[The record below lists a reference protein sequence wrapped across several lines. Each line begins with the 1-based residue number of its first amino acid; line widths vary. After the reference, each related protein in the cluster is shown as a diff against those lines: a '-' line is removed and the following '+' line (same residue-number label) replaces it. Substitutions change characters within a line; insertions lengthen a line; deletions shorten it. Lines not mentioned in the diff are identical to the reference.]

1 MRALNRISQKGRG
14 DNCFSSVDPIWPWK
28 ILEISKKEGTGN
40 GRNHSEYL
48 VSKYSELC
56 VCAGSQCWIP
66 RTVRWSF
73 VAWLSGGWWL
83 TNFRFCVRR
92 NGSGIGSDQPTSDF
106 RLYVRRNGS
115 GGGWWSA
122 NKWYPSLRAQK
133 RKRSV
138 PNLPKTSERG
148 IASRYQPCLVSVN
161 STDRFHFAVLLFSN

>member
-1 MRALNRISQKGRG
+1 MLNPS
-14 DNCFSSVDPIWPWK
+14 N
-28 ILEISKKEGTGN
+28 SKVIIRRVTE
-40 GRNHSEYL
+40 
-48 VSKYSELC
+48 
-56 VCAGSQCWIP
+56 
-66 RTVRWSF
+66 
-73 VAWLSGGWWL
+73 SGGWWL

-92 NGSGIGSDQPTSDF
+92 NGSGFGSDQPTSDF

-161 STDRFHFAVLLFSN
+161 STDRFHFAVLLFSNRSQMTSKSAKKKNVAQEAQPNASLMFSPYFDVFCDLLLHVQTHGNKESTYFIWGETKNW